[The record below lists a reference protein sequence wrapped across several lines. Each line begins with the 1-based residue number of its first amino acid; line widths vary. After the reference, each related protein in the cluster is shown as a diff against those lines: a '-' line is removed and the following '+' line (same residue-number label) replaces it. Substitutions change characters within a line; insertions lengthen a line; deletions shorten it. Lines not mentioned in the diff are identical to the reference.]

1 VRRTQWRTPRAV
13 TAPPPSAMTERGPF
27 TAARSAAASRARNPD
42 SFSAAKIRFSPSV
55 PEKAKATHRT
65 PGNLRAFV
73 QVKMRN
79 VMTGLSTE
87 QRFRSEDDVEKVY
100 LDTKTMQYL
109 YHDAEGYHFMD
120 TESYDQF
127 ALADDVLGDTMSF
140 IIPEST
146 VTMDW
151 FEGKPVGIEIP
162 PSVDLKVVDTAPGIK
177 GATASA
183 QKKPATLETGLVV
196 QVPSF
201 INEGEV
207 VRIGTESAD
216 YLGRATS

>member
-1 VRRTQWRTPRAV
+1 MKGSDLRKGMV
-13 TAPPPSAMTERGPF
+13 
-27 TAARSAAASRARNPD
+27 
-42 SFSAAKIRFSPSV
+42 IRFEGNVFKVLES
-55 PEKAKATHRT
+55 THRT

-73 QVKMRN
+73 QAKMRN
-79 VMTGLSTE
+79 VITGLSTE
-87 QRFRSEDDVEKVY
+87 QRFRSEDLIEKVY

-120 TESYDQF
+120 TETYDQV

-140 IIPEST
+140 VVPEST

-151 FEGKPVGIEIP
+151 FEGKPVGVEIP
-162 PSVDLKVVDTAPGIK
+162 AAVDLKVVETAPGIK

-183 QKKPATLETGLVV
+183 QKKPATMETGLVV

-207 VRIGTESAD
+207 VRIGTENGD
-216 YLGRATS
+216 YLGRAT

>member
-1 VRRTQWRTPRAV
+1 MKGSDLRKGMV
-13 TAPPPSAMTERGPF
+13 
-27 TAARSAAASRARNPD
+27 
-42 SFSAAKIRFSPSV
+42 IRFEGNVFKVLES
-55 PEKAKATHRT
+55 THRT

-73 QVKMRN
+73 QAKMRN
-79 VMTGLSTE
+79 VVTGLSTE
-87 QRFRSEDDVEKVY
+87 QRFRSEDIIEKVF

-109 YHDAEGYHFMD
+109 YHDAAGYHFMD
-120 TESYDQF
+120 TDTYEQF

-140 IIPEST
+140 VTPDST

-162 PSVDLKVVDTAPGIK
+162 ASVDLKVVETAPGIK

-207 VRIGTESAD
+207 IRIGTENAD
-216 YLGRATS
+216 YLGRAT

>member
-1 VRRTQWRTPRAV
+1 MKANEMRKGMV
-13 TAPPPSAMTERGPF
+13 
-27 TAARSAAASRARNPD
+27 
-42 SFSAAKIRFSPSV
+42 IRFEGQV
-55 PEKAKATHRT
+55 YKILEATHRT

-73 QVKMRN
+73 QIKMRN
-79 VMTGLSTE
+79 VMTGLGTE

-120 TESYDQF
+120 TDTYDQV
-127 ALADDVLGDTMSF
+127 ALSDDALGDTMSF
-140 IIPEST
+140 IVAEST

-162 PSVDLKVVDTAPGIK
+162 ASVDLKVVETAPGIK

-183 QKKPATLETGLVV
+183 QKKPAKLETGLVV

-207 VRIGTESAD
+207 VRIGTEDAD
-216 YLGRATS
+216 YLGRAG

>member
-1 VRRTQWRTPRAV
+1 
-13 TAPPPSAMTERGPF
+13 M
-27 TAARSAAASRARNPD
+27 
-42 SFSAAKIRFSPSV
+42 
-55 PEKAKATHRT
+55 KANEMRKGMVLRVDGQVYRVLEATHRT

-73 QVKMRN
+73 QAKIRN
-79 VMTGLSTE
+79 VRSGLQTE
-87 QRFRSEDDVEKVY
+87 QRFRSEDDVERVY
-100 LDTKTMQYL
+100 IDTKQMQYL

-120 TESYDQF
+120 TESYEQF
-127 ALADDVLGDTMSF
+127 ALSDDVLGDTMSF
-140 IIPEST
+140 VVPESM

-151 FEGKPVGIEIP
+151 FEGTPVGVEV
-162 PSVDLKVVDTAPGIK
+162 PSAVDLKIVETAPGIK

-207 VRIGTESAD
+207 IRVSTESGE
-216 YLGRATS
+216 YLGRAGA

>member
-1 VRRTQWRTPRAV
+1 MKANEMRKGMV
-13 TAPPPSAMTERGPF
+13 
-27 TAARSAAASRARNPD
+27 
-42 SFSAAKIRFSPSV
+42 IRFEGQV
-55 PEKAKATHRT
+55 YKILEATHRT

-79 VMTGLSTE
+79 VMTGLGTE

-120 TESYDQF
+120 TETYDQF
-127 ALADDVLGDTMSF
+127 ALADDALGDTMSY
-140 IIPEST
+140 IVPEST

-162 PSVDLKVVDTAPGIK
+162 PSVDLKVIETAPGIK

-207 VRIGTESAD
+207 IRIGTENAD

>member
-1 VRRTQWRTPRAV
+1 MKANEMRKGMV
-13 TAPPPSAMTERGPF
+13 
-27 TAARSAAASRARNPD
+27 
-42 SFSAAKIRFSPSV
+42 IRFEGSV
-55 PEKAKATHRT
+55 YKILEATHRT

-73 QVKMRN
+73 QIKMRN
-79 VMTGLSTE
+79 VMTGLGTE

-100 LDTKTMQYL
+100 LDNKTMQYM

-120 TESYDQF
+120 TETYEQF

-140 IIPEST
+140 IVAEST

-151 FEGKPVGIEIP
+151 FEGRPVGIEIP
-162 PSVDLKVVDTAPGIK
+162 PSVDLKVKETAPGIK

-207 VRIGTESAD
+207 VRIGTENGD
-216 YLGRATS
+216 YLGRANS

>member
-1 VRRTQWRTPRAV
+1 MKGSDLRKNMV
-13 TAPPPSAMTERGPF
+13 
-27 TAARSAAASRARNPD
+27 
-42 SFSAAKIRFSPSV
+42 IRFEGQVYKVLES
-55 PEKAKATHRT
+55 THRT

-73 QVKMRN
+73 QAKLRN

-87 QRFRSEDDVEKVY
+87 QRFRSEDEIEKVY
-100 LDTKTMQYL
+100 IDTKSMQYL
-109 YHDAEGYHFMD
+109 YRDAEGYHFMD
-120 TESYDQF
+120 TETYEQF
-127 ALADDVLGDTMSF
+127 ALADDVLGDTMSYV
-140 IIPEST
+140 IPEST

-151 FEGKPVGIEIP
+151 FEGKPVGVEIP
-162 PSVDLKVVDTAPGIK
+162 SSVDLKVTETAPGIK

-201 INEGEV
+201 INEGET
-207 VRIGTESAD
+207 VRIGTENGD

>member
-1 VRRTQWRTPRAV
+1 VL
-13 TAPPPSAMTERGPF
+13 
-27 TAARSAAASRARNPD
+27 
-42 SFSAAKIRFSPSV
+42 KIDGNLMSV
-55 PEKAKATHRT
+55 LGFAHRT

-73 QVKMRN
+73 QVKLRDLRTGVQKDMRFS
-79 VMTGLSTE
+79 STDE
-87 QRFRSEDDVEKVY
+87 VDKVA
-100 LDTKTMQYL
+100 LDTKSMQYL

-120 TESYDQF
+120 TDTYDQF

-140 IIPEST
+140 IVPESK

-151 FEGKPVGIEIP
+151 FEGRPVGIEIP
-162 PSVDLKVVDTAPGIK
+162 PSVDLRVVETAPGIK

-183 QKKPATLETGLVV
+183 QKKPAKLETGLVV

-201 INEGEV
+201 INEGEL
-207 VRIGTESAD
+207 VRIGTENGD

>member
-1 VRRTQWRTPRAV
+1 MKANEMRKGMV
-13 TAPPPSAMTERGPF
+13 
-27 TAARSAAASRARNPD
+27 
-42 SFSAAKIRFSPSV
+42 IRFEGNV
-55 PEKAKATHRT
+55 YKILEAQHRT

-73 QVKMRN
+73 QVKLRN
-79 VMTGLSTE
+79 VISGLGTE

-109 YHDAEGYHFMD
+109 YHDAQGYHFMD
-120 TESYDQF
+120 TDTYDQV
-127 ALADDVLGDTMSF
+127 ALSDEALGDTMSF
-140 IIPEST
+140 IIAEST

-162 PSVDLKVVDTAPGIK
+162 PSVDLKVVETAPGIK

-183 QKKPATLETGLVV
+183 QKKPAKLETGLVV

-207 VRIGTESAD
+207 VRIGTENSD